1 MPGSEGVT
9 HFGLILPNYGEG
21 LSLDALRDS
30 ATAAE
35 ETEFDSVWATDHV
48 MVTSVHAPI
57 YGNITEAL
65 VTLGYL
71 AALTER
77 VSIGVSALIMP
88 MRNPFVVLKQLTSL
102 DYLSG
107 GRVVTAVAP
116 GWMTDEFDSLGADF
130 DRRGRTLDEWI
141 DMASSVFA
149 QMPGQVRHDGTPKIA
164 DGWMAPDLIRSGG
177 PELWVAGVSAASI
190 RRAART
196 GVWHPVALP
205 PQQLRP
211 MADEF
216 KMQRPDGR
224 IVLRINVLF
233 ADEPNAG
240 VDERGRH
247 AISGPDDHIEGEL
260 RTYLDVGC
268 DGFVLNFSKDEPGLA
283 DRVRRFGESLI
294 PRFA

>member
-1 MPGSEGVT
+1 MSERAT
-9 HFGLILPNYGEG
+9 HFGLILPNYGES
-21 LSLDALRDS
+21 LSLDVLRES

-35 ETEFDSVWATDHV
+35 RSGFDSLWATDHV

-57 YGNITEAL
+57 YGTITEAL

-71 AALTER
+71 TALTER
-77 VSIGVSALIMP
+77 VSLGVSALIVP

-107 GRVVTAVAP
+107 GRVVTAVAA
-116 GWMTDEFDSLGADF
+116 GWMGDEFASLGANF
-130 DRRGRTLDEWI
+130 DRRGRALDDWL

-149 QMPGQVRHDGTPKIA
+149 QMPGRVGHDGRPKIA
-164 DGWMAPDLIRSGG
+164 DGWMAPGLVRPGG
-177 PELWVAGVSAASI
+177 PELWVAGVSDATI

-196 GVWHPVALP
+196 GVWHPVALAP
-205 PQQLRP
+205 RQLRP
-211 MADEF
+211 MADQF

-224 IVLRINVLF
+224 IVLRINLIF
-233 ADEPNAG
+233 AEEPG
-240 VDERGRH
+240 GGTDERGRH
-247 AISGPDDHIEGEL
+247 AISGPDDHIESEL
-260 RTYLDVGC
+260 RTYLEAGC
-268 DGFVLNFSKDEPGLA
+268 DGFVLNLSKDEPGLV

>member
-1 MPGSEGVT
+1 MAGTAT

-21 LSLDALRDS
+21 LSLDALRES
-30 ATAAE
+30 AMAAE
-35 ETEFDSVWATDHV
+35 ETDFDSVWATDHV

-77 VSIGVSALIMP
+77 VSLGVSALIVP

-102 DYLSG
+102 DYLSK
-107 GRVVTAVAP
+107 GRVVTAVAA
-116 GWMTDEFDSLGADF
+116 GWMSDEFESLGVDF
-130 DRRGRTLDEWI
+130 KGRGRTLDEWI

-149 QMPGQVRHDGTPKIA
+149 QMPGQVRHDGTPRIA

-177 PELWVAGVSAASI
+177 PELWVAGVSDASI

-216 KMQRPDGR
+216 KLQCPDGR

-233 ADEPNAG
+233 ADEPQVG
-240 VDERGRH
+240 TDERGRH
-247 AISGPDDHIEGEL
+247 AISGPVDHIEDEL
-260 RTYLDVGC
+260 RAYLDVGC
-268 DGFVLNFSKDEPGLA
+268 DGFVMNFGKDEPAFA
-283 DRVRRFGESLI
+283 DRVRRFGQSLI

>member
-1 MPGSEGVT
+1 MTERAT

-21 LSLDALRDS
+21 LSLDLLRDS

-35 ETEFDSVWATDHV
+35 QTDFDSLWATDHV

-77 VSIGVSALIMP
+77 VSLGVSALIVP

-107 GRVVTAVAP
+107 GRVVTAVAA
-116 GWMTDEFDSLGADF
+116 GWMDDEFVSLGADF
-130 DRRGRTLDEWI
+130 DRRGRALDDWL

-149 QMPGQVRHDGTPKIA
+149 QMPGQVRHDGNPRIA
-164 DGWMAPDLIRSGG
+164 DGWMAPDLVRPGG
-177 PELWVAGVSAASI
+177 PELWVAGVSDATI

-196 GVWHPVALP
+196 GVWHPVAQTP
-205 PQQLRP
+205 KQLRP

-216 KMQRPDGR
+216 KVQRPDGR
-224 IVLRINVLF
+224 IVLRINVIF
-233 ADEPNAG
+233 ADEPDAG
-240 VDERGRH
+240 TDERGRH

-260 RTYLDVGC
+260 RTYLDAGC